1 MSEIQVASR
10 YAKSLIDLAKE
21 QNTLELVKLDIDT
34 FINVVG
40 ANQQLLAILKN
51 PIINADKKLAIL
63 TELFGSFNP
72 VLLAFFKIVV
82 NKGRSEILYVTA
94 KEFINQYNNLK
105 GTVKATVVSASE
117 LSEDVR
123 AQIKQAVLLASPAG
137 GSVELETK
145 INPDLI
151 GGFVLKVGDKQ
162 IDTSLSTRLNQLK
175 KEFARRA

>member
-21 QNTLELVKLDIDT
+21 QNSLELIKLDIDT
-34 FINVVG
+34 FISVVS
-40 ANQQLLAILKN
+40 ANKQLLAILKN
-51 PIINADKKLAIL
+51 PIINTDKKLAIL
-63 TELFGSFNP
+63 TDLFGSFNP
-72 VLLAFFKIVV
+72 VILAFFKIVV
-82 NKGRSEILYVTA
+82 SKGRAEVLYSTA

-117 LSEDVR
+117 LSADIK
-123 AQIKQAVLLASPAG
+123 AQIQQAVLQASPAG
-137 GSVELETK
+137 SSVELETK

-162 IDTSLSTRLNQLK
+162 IDTSLSSRLNQLK